1 MNLADEEVPVKVG
14 RNSPCPCGSQ
24 LKAKRCC
31 LAEPHLRITTPR
43 ATLARLESD
52 IAGDLAGID
61 HDRFRSLYDEMIYL
75 PELDM
80 SLHMRLP
87 GLHTPEIARAA
98 DALTAGD
105 DDRFDAA
112 LSDARSAV
120 DTIERRL
127 QLAQAVIALR
137 ESGSVSRALAAVAI
151 IDLNQPDSALVTSA
165 LAQAIAVAAGN
176 EPTPTGLL
184 IASR

>member
-1 MNLADEEVPVKVG
+1 MKVG

-31 LAEPHLRITTPR
+31 LAEPRLRIATPR
-43 ATLARLESD
+43 ATLTRLQSEV
-52 IAGDLAGID
+52 AGDLAGID
-61 HDRFRSLYDEMIYL
+61 RGRFRSLYDEMIYL

-87 GLHTPEIARAA
+87 GLHTPEIDRAA
-98 DALTAGD
+98 HAISAGGNGDHFDTVLQDAK
-105 DDRFDAA
+105 
-112 LSDARSAV
+112 SAI

-127 QLAQAVIALR
+127 QLARAVIALR
-137 ESGSVSRALAAVAI
+137 DSGRISRSLAAVAI
-151 IDLNQPDSALVTSA
+151 IDLNQPGSALVTSA
-165 LAQAIAVAAGN
+165 LAQAIAVAAGK

-184 IASR
+184 VAS

>member
-1 MNLADEEVPVKVG
+1 VKIS
-14 RNSPCPCGSQ
+14 RNNPCPCGSQ

-31 LAEPHLRITTPR
+31 LAEPHLRVTTPR
-43 ATLARLESD
+43 ATLARLQ
-52 IAGDLAGID
+52 ATVAADLAGID

-75 PELDM
+75 PEIDL

-98 DALTAGD
+98 HAITAGD
-105 DDRFDAA
+105 GDRFDAA
-112 LSDARSAV
+112 LHNARSAL

-127 QLAQAVIALR
+127 ELAHAVLALR
-137 ESGSVSRALAAVAI
+137 DSGRISPALAAVAI

-165 LAQAIAVAAGN
+165 LAQAVAVAAGD

-184 IASR
+184 VASR